1 MTTDAVTLFF
11 ALLAV
16 AAEAAVVIVVAL
28 FMAGRFSAAA
38 ATAREELVEAVGPYA
53 LWLALFAATVATGGS
68 LYLSEVAHF
77 LPCRLCW
84 YQRIAMYPLVP
95 ILGLAA
101 WQRDRHI
108 RPYVAILASMGALVS
123 GYHILVERG
132 VIAESSVCEVD
143 NPCTIRWVQHLGYIT
158 IPVMAASAF
167 ALVLTLVALARDAR
181 FEPDPADDTP
191 DLERVP

>member
-1 MTTDAVTLFF
+1 MTPDTVTLFF
-11 ALLAV
+11 ALLTA
-16 AAEAAVVIVVAL
+16 AAEAAVVLVVAL
-28 FMAGRFSAAA
+28 FVAGRFSPAA
-38 ATAREELVEAVGPYA
+38 ATAREELVEAVGPHA
-53 LWLALFAATVATGGS
+53 LWLALFVAAVATGGS

-77 LPCRLCW
+77 QPCRLCW

-108 RPYVAILASMGALVS
+108 RPYVAMLAGMGGLVS

-132 VIAESSVCEVD
+132 VIAESKVCEVT
-143 NPCTIRWVQHLGYIT
+143 NPCTIRWVEHLGYIT
-158 IPVMAASAF
+158 IPVMAGSAF
-167 ALVLTLVALARDAR
+167 ALVLALLALARDAR
-181 FEPDPADDTP
+181 FEPDAAGDTS